1 MRQEDQ
7 REPMLLSLLTRHFP
21 TETIVFCEKKAEA
34 HRLHIIL
41 GLMGLRS
48 SELHGNLTQSQR
60 LQALDR
66 FAKKEVDIMLAT
78 DVAARG
84 LDIKVGMGERVSRRE
99 RRQSP
104 ICTCRRTRPRTS
116 IVWVVRRVRDMRVVR

>member
-48 SELHGNLTQSQR
+48 SELR

-84 LDIKVGMGERVSRRE
+84 LDIKVGMRERVSRRE
-99 RRQSP
+99 
-104 ICTCRRTRPRTS
+104 
-116 IVWVVRRVRDMRVVR
+116 

>member
-1 MRQEDQ
+1 
-7 REPMLLSLLTRHFP
+7 
-21 TETIVFCEKKAEA
+21 
-34 HRLHIIL
+34 
-41 GLMGLRS
+41 MGLRS

-99 RRQSP
+99 
-104 ICTCRRTRPRTS
+104 
-116 IVWVVRRVRDMRVVR
+116 